1 MQTHK
6 HRWDRSWI
14 THRKVMKISNPGSP
28 MQENQTHAIILTPLW
43 NHPHHLKSTHR
54 NLMWLVSHTTWLQ
67 ECIFFDTIVLLCVF
81 TVCKSHCMHFLYS
94 ECTDY
99 LVCHCITYCKSCT
112 SCYQGN
118 TLDFSSV
125 TTTICMS
132 ALSCSSISKHMSN
145 CNYNRLVMSALS
157 GSSINVYNWYG
168 WWFFS
173 STI

>member
-1 MQTHK
+1 MTGVTYVVAA
-6 HRWDRSWI
+6 R
-14 THRKVMKISNPGSP
+14 VY
-28 MQENQTHAIILTPLW
+28 IL
-43 NHPHHLKSTHR
+43 
-54 NLMWLVSHTTWLQ
+54 
-67 ECIFFDTIVLLCVF
+67 ILLCYCVYLLCANHI
-81 TVCKSHCMHFLYS
+81 VCMHFLYS

-132 ALSCSSISKHMSN
+132 ALSCSSISKHTSN

-168 WWFFS
+168 WWFS